1 MVVHFR
7 VRAELRAR
15 AKSLV
20 ILKELSLQHAQAV
33 ELREQTP
40 GSFADRPDRIV
51 RMFGLPSGKILL
63 RAREIQVVKPQE
75 SVVQRRVGVRIRCNR
90 GTSPRLQSQDHA
102 QGRHRT
108 EDHFAKLREI
118 WHHMNPSCFITVGF
132 PDNATLLS
140 FTPCFDATIPGSVC
154 HIPVICQGGG
164 PSFPQWI

>member
-1 MVVHFR
+1 
-7 VRAELRAR
+7 
-15 AKSLV
+15 
-20 ILKELSLQHAQAV
+20 
-33 ELREQTP
+33 
-40 GSFADRPDRIV
+40 
-51 RMFGLPSGKILL
+51 MFGLPSGKILL

-75 SVVQRRVGVRIRCNR
+75 SVVQRRVGVRIRYNR

-118 WHHMNPSCFITVGF
+118 WHHMNPSCFIIVGF

-164 PSFPQWI
+164 PSFPQWILMRLYASGQKLHERFYTPCGVTRNPTPQDLKHKTGPALL